1 MKLTPLL
8 LLLFVILLLS
18 GCGAGQ
24 INTGPELDTFE
35 ISARS
40 NSETNRKFITALPP
54 DNLFSV
60 QWTTKGNASQ
70 EHTFDFFISDEI
82 IVDDENL
89 GFMFRYRCG
98 AEAAVLTNCI
108 STGKVE
114 CRFNSNL
121 EVTCRDVRTSRSKIG
136 LRDLTAGFVI
146 GRICY
151 FDELLNE
158 SCTSRAIA
166 VEFHP

>member
-1 MKLTPLL
+1 MRLTPLL
-8 LLLFVILLLS
+8 LLLCAILLLS

-24 INTGPELDTFE
+24 LSTGPELDTFE

-40 NSETNRKFITALPP
+40 NNDTNRKFITALPP
-54 DNLFSV
+54 DDLFSV
-60 QWTTKGNASQ
+60 QWTTKGNTSQ
-70 EHTFDFFISDEI
+70 EHTFDFFIRDEI
-82 IVDDENL
+82 AVDDDDL

-114 CRFNSNL
+114 CRFNSKL
-121 EVTCRDVRTSRSKIG
+121 EVTCRDVRTSRTKIE
-136 LRDLTAGFVI
+136 LRDLTEGFVI

-151 FDELLNE
+151 FDASLNE